1 VVRLLARLKDG
12 TQEFVRDEDDLINL
26 IEDRLGKD
34 ISDEIKSIIE
44 DSRSELR
51 ELQNELELEQDDDMY
66 ELESALD
73 NIRDLADDLIDEL
86 LVLPK
91 LQEKVK
97 EIKYLALC

>member
-1 VVRLLARLKDG
+1 MVRLLARLKDG

-44 DSRSELR
+44 DSKSELR

-66 ELESALD
+66 ELGSALD

-86 LVLPK
+86 SALPE

>member
-1 VVRLLARLKDG
+1 MVRLLARLKDG

-44 DSRSELR
+44 DSKSGLR

-66 ELESALD
+66 ELESVLD
-73 NIRDLADDLIDEL
+73 DIRDLADDLIDEL
-86 LVLPK
+86 SALPE

>member
-1 VVRLLARLKDG
+1 MVRLLARLKDG

-44 DSRSELR
+44 DSKSELR

-66 ELESALD
+66 ELESVLD

-86 LVLPK
+86 SALPK
-91 LQEKVK
+91 LQEKVR
-97 EIKYLALC
+97 EIKCLALC

>member
-1 VVRLLARLKDG
+1 MIRLLARLKDG
-12 TQEFVRDEDDLINL
+12 TSEFFRDENDLINL

-44 DSRSELR
+44 DSKNELC
-51 ELQNELELEQDDDMY
+51 ELQNEFELEQDDDIY

-86 LVLPK
+86 SALPK
-91 LQEKVK
+91 LQEKVR
-97 EIKYLALC
+97 EIKCLALC

>member
-1 VVRLLARLKDG
+1 MIRLLARLKDG
-12 TQEFVRDEDDLINL
+12 TREFIRDEDDLINL

-44 DSRSELR
+44 DSKSELR

-86 LVLPK
+86 SVLPK
-91 LQEKVK
+91 LQEKVR
-97 EIKYLALC
+97 EIKCLALC

>member
-1 VVRLLARLKDG
+1 MVRLLARLKDG
-12 TQEFVRDEDDLINL
+12 TQEFVRDEDGLINL

-44 DSRSELR
+44 DSKSELR

-86 LVLPK
+86 SALPE

>member
-1 VVRLLARLKDG
+1 MVRLLARLKDG

-44 DSRSELR
+44 DSKSELR

-86 LVLPK
+86 
-91 LQEKVK
+91 
-97 EIKYLALC
+97 

>member
-1 VVRLLARLKDG
+1 MVRLLARLKDG

-34 ISDEIKSIIE
+34 ISDEIKSMIE
-44 DSRSELR
+44 DSKSELR

-86 LVLPK
+86 SALPE

>member
-1 VVRLLARLKDG
+1 MVRLLARLKDG

-44 DSRSELR
+44 DSKS

-86 LVLPK
+86 SALPE

>member
-1 VVRLLARLKDG
+1 MVRLLARLKDG

-44 DSRSELR
+44 DSKSELR
-51 ELQNELELEQDDDMY
+51 DLQNELELEQDDDMY

-86 LVLPK
+86 SALPK
-91 LQEKVK
+91 LQEKVR
-97 EIKYLALC
+97 EIKCLALC

>member
-1 VVRLLARLKDG
+1 MVRLLARLKDG

-44 DSRSELR
+44 DSKSELR

-73 NIRDLADDLIDEL
+73 NIRDLAD
-86 LVLPK
+86 
-91 LQEKVK
+91 
-97 EIKYLALC
+97 

>member
-1 VVRLLARLKDG
+1 MVRLLARLKDG

-44 DSRSELR
+44 DSKSELR

-86 LVLPK
+86 SALPE

>member
-1 VVRLLARLKDG
+1 MVRLLARLKDG

-44 DSRSELR
+44 DSKSKLR

-73 NIRDLADDLIDEL
+73 NIRDLADDLIDKL
-86 LVLPK
+86 SALPK

-97 EIKYLALC
+97 EIKCLALC